1 MGFEKGCFSWALLVI
16 RQSSRNWWFYSE
28 AVCGLGLLKTLE
40 MYLTQGLYFCM
51 CFFLSTVLNL
61 SWWFSLILKTILRAR
76 SIIIPFR
83 WGNWGLGRSRN
94 LSKVISGWTKI
105 WLQIIPQH
113 EIFVHILYCL
123 HGFVASQC
131 ICFWISFGIIT
142 PSLYKKFCIL
152 LDQEFLTLMAYES

>member
-1 MGFEKGCFSWALLVI
+1 MGFEKRCFSWALLVI

-94 LSKVISGWTKI
+94 LSKVNKWLNQDLITDNPSTWNLCSYTILSAWFCSISVY
-105 WLQIIPQH
+105 L
-113 EIFVHILYCL
+113 F
-123 HGFVASQC
+123 
-131 ICFWISFGIIT
+131 
-142 PSLYKKFCIL
+142 
-152 LDQEFLTLMAYES
+152 LDFLWNHHTLPL